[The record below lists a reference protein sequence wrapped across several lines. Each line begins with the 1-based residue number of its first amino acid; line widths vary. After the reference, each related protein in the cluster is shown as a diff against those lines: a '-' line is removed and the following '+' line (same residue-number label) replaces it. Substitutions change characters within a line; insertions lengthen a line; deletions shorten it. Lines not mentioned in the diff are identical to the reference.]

1 MIKRIFTEKW
11 SKKKHDRF
19 ITFHLIK
26 SRDLTEDDIFSYK
39 QEIKME
45 QQRTHSLYIYIYIT
59 SMCTLW
65 QEQYNSYFCG
75 ESKQN
80 HAWCHGMFLGNI
92 LIYTIYITIEYTL
105 RIIDTSSE

>member
-1 MIKRIFTEKW
+1 MIKRIFTGKW

-45 QQRTHSLYIYIYIT
+45 QQMTYSMYNNIYYGHVYPLARAI
-59 SMCTLW
+59 
-65 QEQYNSYFCG
+65 
-75 ESKQN
+75 
-80 HAWCHGMFLGNI
+80 
-92 LIYTIYITIEYTL
+92 
-105 RIIDTSSE
+105 

>member
-45 QQRTHSLYIYIYIT
+45 QQRTHSLYIYIYYEHVYPLARAI
-59 SMCTLW
+59 
-65 QEQYNSYFCG
+65 
-75 ESKQN
+75 
-80 HAWCHGMFLGNI
+80 
-92 LIYTIYITIEYTL
+92 
-105 RIIDTSSE
+105 